1 MIAKSRR
8 AKAPPEPLAVDLT
21 VRFKFGQ
28 GADDQVTVMEDQR
41 VPMVGSVFA
50 NRSRIIR
57 GFLGL
62 LIKTGLSSR
71 KVLAELAPPLR
82 LLRPKQVPRA

>member
-28 GADDQVTVMEDQR
+28 GTDDQVTVMEDQR

-82 LLRPKQVPRA
+82 LLRPKKVPRS